1 MRLKI
6 KRYQLIPHWS
16 EFERNGEKYRFWAFV
31 LGLSFPGYHIG
42 LNTLITS
49 IIGSNSIDT
58 LLAYLIL
65 FGSMFMAIIKT
76 PRSQW
81 KEYFQFPLF
90 IIIACYIILSI
101 SSWLNPGN
109 VFVLSRIKTTFIQ
122 TACWGILVAN
132 LIDRT
137 TLYQKA
143 FKLIGYIVF
152 WFLVYEPFA
161 PQSTL
166 FIEVNNSWGTS
177 GYLTWG
183 YRMLIAVILLL
194 YTAMNSKRFIDWFFA
209 IFATVEL
216 IMIGNRGSIVA
227 IAIFIMLYVV
237 LCTETKRKLKYI
249 AILLCLVVIVYS
261 TLQPENLMHME
272 SVLEQCGVHSRNL
285 TKLLDSTMTDSGRD
299 AGYDIALNCIKEG
312 NWFGLGI
319 GGDQVLV
326 GNYPHN
332 ILLEFMLQYGNIFGS
347 VLFLILAWNSI
358 SIIWKIKNKQYK
370 AIFVVFFS
378 LSMVKLWLS
387 STYWY
392 ELWFWGYLIIIIK
405 TRKYSTYYNEECICD
420 TE

>member
-16 EFERNGEKYRFWAFV
+16 EFESNGEKYRFWAFV

-109 VFVLSRIKTTFIQ
+109 VFVLNRIKTTFMQ

-237 LCTETKRKLKYI
+237 LCTETKKKLKYI
-249 AILLCLVVIVYS
+249 AILFCLVVIVYS
-261 TLQPENLMHME
+261 TLQPENLMYLE
-272 SVLEQCGVHSRNL
+272 GVLEQCGVHSRNL

-347 VLFLILAWNSI
+347 MLFLILVWNSI
-358 SIIWKIKNKQYK
+358 SVIWKIKNKQYK

-405 TRKYSTYYNEECICD
+405 SRKYSTYYNEECICD

>member
-1 MRLKI
+1 MQLQR

-16 EFERNGEKYRFWAFV
+16 EFESNGEKCRFWAFV

-49 IIGSNSIDT
+49 AIGPNSIDT

-65 FGSMFMAIIKT
+65 FGSMFMAIVKT
-76 PRSQW
+76 PKSQW
-81 KEYFQFPLF
+81 KEYFQVPVF

-109 VFVLSRIKTTFIQ
+109 AFVLSRIKTTFIQ
-122 TACWGILVAN
+122 TACWGIFAAN

-194 YTAMNSKRFIDWFFA
+194 YTAMNSKRFTDWFFA
-209 IFATVEL
+209 IFAAVEL
-216 IMIGNRGSIVA
+216 AMIGNRGSLAA

-237 LCTETKRKLKYI
+237 LCTESKRKLKYI
-249 AILLCLVVIVYS
+249 TILFCLVVIVYS
-261 TLQPENLMHME
+261 ALQPENLMHLE
-272 SVLEQCGVHSRNL
+272 SVLEQFGVRSRNL
-285 TKLLDSTMTDSGRD
+285 AKLLDSTMTDSGRN
-299 AGYDIALNCIKEG
+299 AGYDIALDCIKEG

-332 ILLEFMLQYGNIFGS
+332 ILLELMLQYGNIFGC

-358 SIIWKIKNKQYK
+358 SVIWKIKNKQYK
-370 AIFVVFFS
+370 AILVVFFS
-378 LSMVKLWLS
+378 LSMVKLWVS

-392 ELWFWGYLIIIIK
+392 ELWFWGYLIILMK
-405 TRKYSTYYNEECICD
+405 TRKYSAYYNEECICD